1 MTKKVLICGGRTFT
15 DRIFFMNKLDEIAQK
30 RFPRTIS
37 DKYGNFLFDVII
49 ISGGASGADTL
60 AIDWAV
66 NNWCLFHEYKADW
79 KKYGRAAGLI
89 RNKEMLEKE
98 KPDLVIAFPG
108 GKGTKNM
115 INLARKA
122 NVEVIICS

>member
-66 NNWCLFHEYKADW
+66 NNW
-79 KKYGRAAGLI
+79 
-89 RNKEMLEKE
+89 
-98 KPDLVIAFPG
+98 
-108 GKGTKNM
+108 
-115 INLARKA
+115 
-122 NVEVIICS
+122 